1 MYIIT
6 LEDKE
11 EGVYSIF
18 DEEGDYVIPV
28 FEQEEDAE
36 RYYYMLEAGAK
47 EYPPLQIF
55 EIDGKNFIKI
65 CEQKEQKYAIITKD
79 DLLVPPIEDDL

>member
-47 EYPPLQIF
+47 DYPPLQIF
-55 EIDGKNFIKI
+55 EIDGTNFIKI
-65 CEQKEQKYAIITKD
+65 CEQKDQKYAIITKD

>member
-1 MYIIT
+1 MFIIT
-6 LEDKE
+6 LEDRE
-11 EGVYSIF
+11 EGVYSIY

-28 FEQEEDAE
+28 FEEEEDAE
-36 RYYYMLEAGAK
+36 RYYYMLEAGAR

-55 EIDGKNFIKI
+55 QIDASHFIKI
-65 CEQKEQKYAIITKD
+65 CEQKDQKYAIITKD

>member
-6 LEDKE
+6 LEDRE
-11 EGVYSIF
+11 EGVYSIAS
-18 DEEGDYVIPV
+18 EEGDFIIPV

-36 RYYYMLEAGAK
+36 RYYYMLEAGST

-55 EIDGKNFIKI
+55 QIDGSNFIKI
-65 CEQKEQKYAIITKD
+65 CEQKDQRYAIITKD
-79 DLLVPPIEDDL
+79 DLLVPPETED